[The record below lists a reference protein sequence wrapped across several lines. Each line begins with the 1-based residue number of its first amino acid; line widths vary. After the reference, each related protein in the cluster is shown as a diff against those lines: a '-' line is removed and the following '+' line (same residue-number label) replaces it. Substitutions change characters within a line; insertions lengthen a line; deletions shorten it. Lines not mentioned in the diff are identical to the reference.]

1 MNHRLVL
8 VSVLAILAFS
18 QFGVAEQKRD
28 LTSLTDKE
36 VDEILKEWDENDP
49 DFDPEDLDDSDIYS
63 QKMKNKQQPGNIDMS
78 QFIGKSKE
86 ELDFMI
92 NKKNQMLI
100 IMVSLY
106 GFDHDQEAL
115 RVGEIW
121 SQALKNAQFDT
132 VQ

>member
-1 MNHRLVL
+1 MNHKLVL
-8 VSVLAILAFS
+8 VCALAILAFT
-18 QFGVAEQKRD
+18 QFGVSEQKKD
-28 LTSLTDKE
+28 LTSLSDKE

-49 DFDPEDLDDSDIYS
+49 DFDPEDLDDSDIYTR
-63 QKMKNKQQPGNIDMS
+63 KMKNKQPGNIDLN

-106 GFDHDQEAL
+106 GFDHDQEAV
-115 RVGEIW
+115 RIGEIW

>member
-1 MNHRLVL
+1 MNHKLVL
-8 VSVLAILAFS
+8 VSVLAILAFT
-18 QFGVAEQKRD
+18 QLGVSEQKRD
-28 LTSLTDKE
+28 LTSLSDKE

-63 QKMKNKQQPGNIDMS
+63 KKMKNKQPGNIDMS
-78 QFIGKSKE
+78 QFMGKSKE

-115 RVGEIW
+115 RAGEIW